1 VSVGVVNG
9 AVGGVE
15 IPPGMVTIKER
26 REQLGWTQWELAAA
40 VGVSGPIIS
49 MWERHLYGPSER
61 YRQTLADALDV
72 ELEDLF
78 LQPPKKAGR
87 PPIYDYTVRGS
98 GSGAGTVANY

>member
-1 VSVGVVNG
+1 
-9 AVGGVE
+9 
-15 IPPGMVTIKER
+15 
-26 REQLGWTQWELAAA
+26 
-40 VGVSGPIIS
+40 
-49 MWERHLYGPSER
+49 
-61 YRQTLADALDV
+61 V